1 MTSKELR
8 KEIIEQLSRK
18 LSLPYMGF
26 EQDWDVELADKNRI
40 DEFISYYNE
49 NDLSAEMKYAT
60 MSILLASYDDFL
72 NDKELDIDYRWY
84 EIEIIL
90 KSEKGIF
97 RDLIEHW
104 AVDSEIE
111 NIFRIT
117 TLIREI
123 KAAN

>member
-1 MTSKELR
+1 MILR

-26 EQDWDVELADKNRI
+26 EQDWEVELADKNRI

-117 TLIREI
+117 PLIREI

>member
-1 MTSKELR
+1 MMILR

-40 DEFISYYNE
+40 DDFISYYNE

-72 NDKELDIDYRWY
+72 NDKELDVDYRWY

-111 NIFRIT
+111 NMFRIT
-117 TLIREI
+117 PLIREI

>member
-1 MTSKELR
+1 MILK

-60 MSILLASYDDFL
+60 MSIVLASYDDFL

-90 KSEKGIF
+90 RSEKGIF

-117 TLIREI
+117 PLIREI

>member
-1 MTSKELR
+1 MMILR

-111 NIFRIT
+111 NMFRIT
-117 TLIREI
+117 PLIREI

>member
-1 MTSKELR
+1 MMILR

-117 TLIREI
+117 PLIREI

>member
-1 MTSKELR
+1 MMILR

-40 DEFISYYNE
+40 DDFISYYNE

-72 NDKELDIDYRWY
+72 NDKELDVDYRWY

>member
-1 MTSKELR
+1 MMILR

-60 MSILLASYDDFL
+60 MSIVLASYDDFL

-111 NIFRIT
+111 NIFRG
-117 TLIREI
+117 LPKFNSLLFR
-123 KAAN
+123 